1 MDLAISTSVQQ
12 GATVVVVGGEIDV
25 YTAPLL
31 RDALDQQVA
40 GGRIHLVVNLDDVDF
55 MDSTGLGVL
64 VGRLKLIRNNSGWM
78 RVVCTRERILKV
90 FRITGLDKVFA
101 IFDTV
106 EAALAAEP
114 TEEA

>member
-1 MDLAISTSVQQ
+1 MDLAIATSEQQ
-12 GATVVVVGGEIDV
+12 GATIVVVGGEIDV

-40 GGRIHLVVNLDDVDF
+40 AGRTHIIVDLEGVDF

-64 VGRLKLIRNNSGWM
+64 VGRLKLIRNHSGWM

-90 FRITGLDKVFA
+90 FRITGLDKVFT
-101 IFDTV
+101 ILDTV
-106 EAALAAEP
+106 DEALEAEP
-114 TEEA
+114 AHDG

>member
-1 MDLAISTSVQQ
+1 VDLAISTSEQQ
-12 GATVVVVGGEIDV
+12 GATIVVVGGEIDV

-40 GGRIHLVVNLDDVDF
+40 AGRAHIVVDLDGVDF

-64 VGRLKLIRNNSGWM
+64 VGRLKLVRNNSGWM

-90 FRITGLDKVFA
+90 FRITGLDKVFT
-101 IFDTV
+101 IVDTV
-106 EAALAAEP
+106 EDALKAQP
-114 TEEA
+114 TDEA